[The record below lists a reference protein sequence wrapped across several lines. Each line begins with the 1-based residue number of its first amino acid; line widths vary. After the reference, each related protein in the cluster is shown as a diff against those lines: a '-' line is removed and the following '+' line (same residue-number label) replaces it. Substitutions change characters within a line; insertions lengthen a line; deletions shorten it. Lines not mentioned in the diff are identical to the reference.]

1 MSRARDGPRRSKCS
15 VAQPMPLAPRSRG
28 DDATTALSAGF
39 TLIEILVAL
48 AIAALIALLG
58 YRALAAL
65 SQSETRLTAEAA
77 RWRTLDLF
85 FARLEG
91 DLRQAMPRPARLGD
105 ARAPAW
111 IGTSDA
117 FGNSALE
124 FSRAGPEFA
133 LEAGSAGQRLA
144 YRFNNG
150 TIEVLYW
157 ASYDRPREAQPAAY
171 PLVTDV
177 ARFRLSYLA
186 ASGAWVPA
194 WPLAREAAL
203 PRAVKVEL
211 TLASGEVIERWLALR

>member
-1 MSRARDGPRRSKCS
+1 MSPARAR
-15 VAQPMPLAPRSRG
+15 QQ
-28 DDATTALSAGF
+28 GF
-39 TLIEILVAL
+39 TLIEVLLAL
-48 AIAALIALLG
+48 AIVAVIALLG
-58 YRALAAL
+58 YRALSAL
-65 SQSETRLTAEAA
+65 SESETRLTAEAA

-91 DLRQAMPRPARLGD
+91 DLRQAMPRPARLGE

-111 IGTSDA
+111 LGAADA
-117 FGNSALE
+117 LGNGALE
-124 FSRAGPEFA
+124 FSRAGPEIT
-133 LEAGSAGQRLA
+133 LEPGSAGQRLA

-157 ASYDRPREAQPAAY
+157 AGYDRPREAQPTAY
-171 PLVTDV
+171 PLVSDV

-186 ASGAWVPA
+186 SSGTWVEA
-194 WPLAREAAL
+194 WPFGREADL